1 MPLTKEQAQIESLAK
16 WNKIKEDLNKVFYD
30 VNMSCGYCVYAI
42 ERTEDIFT
50 HKCGSCKRDF
60 PAISRI
66 CSELVDFFSAK
77 HGELDKMIAAI
88 IKVISEES
96 K

>member
-16 WNKIKEDLNKVFYD
+16 WNKIKEDLNEVFYD
-30 VNMSCGYCVYAI
+30 MNLPCGYCVYCI
-42 ERTEDIFT
+42 EDIEDEFFY
-50 HKCGSCKRDF
+50 KCKVCDQKF
-60 PAISRI
+60 PAVSRI
-66 CSELVDFFSAK
+66 CNEMIDFFSAK
-77 HGELDKMIAAI
+77 HGELDKMINTI